1 MKGKN
6 SYDDG
11 QSFVARYEKLS
22 RKSLPSNITIKKLQR
37 IGPRWQRTRQT
48 KKSGNIVGNIVRLG
62 AKVGSKLGS
71 SGFFRRAITTGT
83 TALSSQLGKKL
94 IFKRIKHDPDLYR
107 LEKSIIKNKNMRKA
121 LQSDVGNYL
130 VEETNKQ
137 KKQKKY

>member
-1 MKGKN
+1 MKEKN

-22 RKSLPSNITIKKLQR
+22 RKSLPSNITKKLQR

-83 TALSSQLGKKL
+83 TAPKLSARKK
-94 IFKRIKHDPDLYR
+94 INCQ
-107 LEKSIIKNKNMRKA
+107 ENKTRSRP
-121 LQSDVGNYL
+121 LQA
-130 VEETNKQ
+130 
-137 KKQKKY
+137 